1 MGALGRLEEVDW
13 GAPRPINNQRWP
25 TASEQAECLPLRHL
39 LCASPYDHMQFS
51 LPGLQAN
58 ELDQQNSSSKYPSTA
73 SSLPLGQ
80 PLMQSEKDSWS
91 SSSDFD
97 GELQIGI

>member
-1 MGALGRLEEVDW
+1 MGTLRRLEEVDW
-13 GAPRPINNQRWP
+13 GAPHPINKQRWP
-25 TASEQAECLPLRHL
+25 TASEWAECLPLRHL
-39 LCASPYDHMQFS
+39 LCASPHDHTQFS

-58 ELDQQNSSSKYPSTA
+58 ELDQQNSSSKYTSTA
-73 SSLPLGQ
+73 SGLPLGQ

-91 SSSDFD
+91 TSSDFD